1 MAKILFLAHRVP
13 FPPDKGDKIRAFH
26 ILEHLAARHEV
37 WLGAGADDLAD
48 LRSLPMAKA
57 RYRDACFAP
66 LDRLRRARNMAW
78 AAVAGAPLSVARF
91 RHPMLE
97 RWIEEVLREVRPDV
111 VFVYSSAMAQYV
123 VGRMRPGACLVVD
136 FVDADAEKWRAYAER
151 APAPARWIYAA
162 ETRRLIRFER
172 RALDAAVAGILVSET
187 ERRLLANFQPDGAD
201 KLHVIT
207 NGVAADC
214 FEVIPNPNVQPT
226 IVFCGRMDY
235 EPNIDGAEWFVRE
248 ILPKVRE
255 RRPDAVFRIVG
266 AAPAARVLA
275 LRATPGVEVT
285 GTVPDVRPYLAGAAV
300 VVAPLRIARGI
311 QNKVLEGL
319 AAGRPVVATPDAL
332 DGIAARPG
340 RDVLVGADAQGF
352 APAVADVLLGL
363 APADLGS
370 RGRRFVQ
377 RHHRWDTQLQAM
389 DRLIADVVKPLS
401 GQAAA

>member
-66 LDRLRRARNMAW
+66 LDRFRRARNMAG
-78 AAVAGAPLSVARF
+78 AAISGAPLSVARF
-91 RHPMLE
+91 RHPRLE
-97 RWIEEVLREVRPDV
+97 RWIGDVLREVRPDV
-111 VFVYSSAMAQYV
+111 VFVYSSAMSQYV
-123 VGRMRPGACLVVD
+123 VGRMPPGARLVVD

-151 APAPARWIYAA
+151 ASVPARWIYAA
-162 ETRRLIRFER
+162 EARRLIRFER

-187 ERRLLANFQPDGAD
+187 ERRLLAKFLPEGAD

-214 FEVIPNPNVQPT
+214 FGIIPDPNVEPA

-285 GTVPDVRPYLAGAAV
+285 GTVPDVRPYLAAAAV
-300 VVAPLRIARGI
+300 VVAPLRVARGI

-332 DGIAARPG
+332 DGIAAQPG
-340 RDVLVGADAQGF
+340 RDVLVGADAHDF
-352 APAVADVLLGL
+352 ATAVADVLLGV
-363 APADLGS
+363 APANLGAC
-370 RGRRFVQ
+370 GRRFVQ
-377 RHHRWDTQLQAM
+377 RHHRWDAQLEAL
-389 DRLIADVVKPLS
+389 DRLIADAVKPLS
-401 GQAAA
+401 AQAAA